1 MKLSPAQKLRLSV
14 FLFIGVG
21 LIIAALL
28 WIGGSVVLD
37 KRKHYIV
44 RFTDDVSGVETSATV
59 KYRGLRVGRVDSLRI
74 APDDPLI
81 IEVVLSLNPEVPLFE
96 GVKAQLDMSGL
107 TGLKS
112 VNLVGGDPTAARLEE
127 WAHIPPDPSFLGQIV
142 DQATLVAARVNE
154 IADNIN
160 HWTSLENRKRFES
173 ILVSLDNTLRTTDK
187 VLARNQE
194 PLAQALV
201 SVGKA
206 SEQLAILSKESTETM
221 RELRGE
227 VKATVIAVRRPLEKI
242 DPDAIAGT
250 LKSTRGV
257 MAALEQRLSP
267 EEGGVAIRNLG
278 IAMTEVAKILQ
289 EADIAFRA
297 SREDFTATMASMRE
311 AAEDFREFSRI
322 LAQDPSALLRGRELR
337 E

>member
-1 MKLSPAQKLRLSV
+1 MKLTPAQKLRLSV
-14 FLFIGVG
+14 FLFVGVG
-21 LIIAALL
+21 LMVAAIL
-28 WIGGSVVLD
+28 WVGGTLVFEE
-37 KRKHYIV
+37 RAHYVV
-44 RFTDDVSGVETSATV
+44 RFTDDVSGLETAATV
-59 KYRGLRVGRVDSLRI
+59 KYRGLRVGRVERIRI

-81 IEVVLSLNPEVPLFE
+81 IEVILSLNPEVPLFE

-107 TGLKS
+107 TGLRT
-112 VNLVGGDPTAARLEE
+112 VNLVGGDPSSPRLGEY
-127 WAHIPPDPSFLGQIV
+127 AHIPPDLSFIGQIV
-142 DQATLVAARVNE
+142 DQATMVAARVNE
-154 IADNIN
+154 IANN
-160 HWTSLENRKRFES
+160 VNAWTSLENRKRFES

-187 VLARNQE
+187 MMARNQE
-194 PLAQALV
+194 PLAQALGAV
-201 SVGKA
+201 TKA
-206 SEQLAILSKESTETM
+206 SEQIAVLSSESTLTI
-221 RELRGE
+221 RQLRDD
-227 VKATVIAVRRPLEKI
+227 VHASVIAVRRPLERI
-242 DPDAIAGT
+242 DPDALAGT
-250 LKSTRGV
+250 LKATRGV

-311 AAEDFREFSRI
+311 AADNFREFSRI

>member
-1 MKLSPAQKLRLSV
+1 MKLTKAQKFRLSA
-14 FLFIGVG
+14 FLSVGIG
-21 LIIAALL
+21 LIVATIL
-28 WIGGSVVLD
+28 WIGGTVALE
-37 KRKHYIV
+37 KRAHYIV
-44 RFTDDVSGVETSATV
+44 RFDDDVSGLETAATV
-59 KYRGLRVGRVDSLRI
+59 RYRGLRVGRVDRIRI
-74 APDDPLI
+74 APDSPLI
-81 IEVVLSLNPEVPLFE
+81 IEVTLSLNPEVPLFE

-107 TGLKS
+107 TGLKT
-112 VNLVGGDPTAARLEE
+112 VNLVGGDPNAKRLGENDQ
-127 WAHIPPDPSFLGQIV
+127 IPPDLSALGAIV
-142 DQATLVAARVNE
+142 DQATTVAAKVNE
-154 IADNIN
+154 IASNVN
-160 HWTSLENRKRFES
+160 AWTSLENRKRFES

-187 VLARNQE
+187 MMARNQE

-201 SVGKA
+201 AVSKA
-206 SEQLAILSKESTETM
+206 SEQLAILSAESTSTI

-227 VKATVIAVRRPLEKI
+227 VHQTVVAVRRPLERI
-242 DPDAIAGT
+242 GQDDIAGT
-250 LKSTRGV
+250 IKATRGV

-278 IAMTEVAKILQ
+278 VAMTEVAKILQ

-322 LAQDPSALLRGRELR
+322 LAQDPSALIRGRELR